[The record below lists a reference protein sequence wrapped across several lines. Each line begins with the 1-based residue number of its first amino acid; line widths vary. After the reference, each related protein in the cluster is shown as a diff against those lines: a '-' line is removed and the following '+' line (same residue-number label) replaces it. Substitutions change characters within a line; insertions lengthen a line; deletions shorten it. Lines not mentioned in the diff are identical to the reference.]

1 MTTEELNTKA
11 LEALENALNN
21 YGFQHKEFVNKTN
34 TWHRYIQNELVKLAI
49 AILQNAASE
58 EYKYDPRNQ
67 WAHTKA
73 KEILKNAN
81 NH

>member
-21 YGFQHKEFVNKTN
+21 YGFQHKEFVTKTN

-49 AILQNAASE
+49 AILQNAASDT
-58 EYKYDPRNQ
+58 YQYDPRNE
-67 WAHTKA
+67 WAHHKA
-73 KEILKNAN
+73 KQLLE
-81 NH
+81 H